1 MAISSTVAHG
11 GKEALNSLSWHNS
24 GTMIATGS
32 QNGRVSIFELG
43 DAIAQPAV
51 DESSRLN
58 QTLNEIYARLEE
70 SQPTAKSVKRY
81 DL

>member
-1 MAISSTVAHG
+1 MPIASTIAQG
-11 GKEALNSLSWHNS
+11 GVEALNALSWHQS
-24 GTMIATGS
+24 GTMVATGS
-32 QNGRVSIFELG
+32 QNGKVSIFELG

-58 QTLNEIYARLEE
+58 QTLNDIYARLEE
-70 SQPTAKSVKRY
+70 SQPTKTPKRY

>member
-1 MAISSTVAHG
+1 MPIASAVSEG
-11 GKEALNSLSWHNS
+11 GAEALNALAWHSS
-24 GTMIATGS
+24 GTMVATGS
-32 QNGRVSIFELG
+32 QSGKVSVFEIG

-58 QTLNEIYARLEE
+58 QTLTDIYARLEE
-70 SQPTAKSVKRY
+70 SQPAKVQKRY

>member
-1 MAISSTVAHG
+1 MV
-11 GKEALNSLSWHNS
+11 
-24 GTMIATGS
+24 ATGS
-32 QNGRVSIFELG
+32 QSGKVSIFELG

-58 QTLNEIYARLEE
+58 QTLNDIYARLEE
-70 SQPTAKSVKRY
+70 NQPTKTPKRY